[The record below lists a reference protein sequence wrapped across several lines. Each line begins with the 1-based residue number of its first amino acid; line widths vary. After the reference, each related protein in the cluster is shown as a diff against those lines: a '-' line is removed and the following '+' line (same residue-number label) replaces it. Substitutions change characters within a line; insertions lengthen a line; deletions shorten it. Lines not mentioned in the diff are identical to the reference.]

1 MKELLNIFILLFL
14 LLSISFFPISIL
26 RFKNFFNVKKL
37 YLFDFL
43 STNFLIN
50 TIFLLFLSFTKFN
63 FQVYLLALISCSIIF
78 NIYQIIKYKSK
89 YDFLKKEFIFFL
101 IIISIISIKLSA
113 NPTLSWDG
121 LENWY
126 FKAQNFFY
134 GLNFFN
140 LNETLGINYYPH
152 LGTYL
157 WGIFWKSSFFEY
169 EYYGRIIY
177 VYIFVLSIFAIS
189 DLIKDN
195 HLIKPVFISLI
206 VIICYDEF
214 LFGGYQDVLLFS
226 FLIFTSKYLYFYLKT
241 SDNKYLLLSFLYL
254 NLLPWIKNEGY
265 IFAIITIVSLLCLLN
280 FLKKKEIILFMILSI
295 LLILLKFIIF
305 NNYLSVNLT
314 HGANLKFNYDING
327 FVEFLKIFLLGLVV
341 AIFKYKIWILIMM
354 GFIFMFRFKKVNK
367 KNIFYKFLKINFVI
381 YFLSLVFI
389 YYDFLD
395 EPRGLYW
402 WIHTTLDRFLYS
414 ISGSFIIL
422 LALIIEQNK
431 YYFKK

>member
-1 MKELLNIFILLFL
+1 MKELLNIFVLLFL
-14 LLSISFFPISIL
+14 LLSISSFPISIL
-26 RFKNFFNVKKL
+26 RFKSLFNVKKI

-43 STNFLIN
+43 SINFLIN
-50 TIFLLFLSFTKFN
+50 TILLLFLSFTKFN

-78 NIYQIIKYKSK
+78 NIYQFIKYEPK
-89 YDFLKKEFIFFL
+89 YDFLKKELIFFL
-101 IIISIISIKLSA
+101 IITLIISIKLSA

-177 VYIFVLSIFAIS
+177 VYIFVLSIFTIS

-195 HLIKPVFISLI
+195 HLIKPVFTSLI

-265 IFAIITIVSLLCLLN
+265 IFVIIAIVSLSCFINL
-280 FLKKKEIILFMILSI
+280 LKKREIILFMILSI

-305 NNYLSVNLT
+305 NNYLSINPT
-314 HGANLKFNYDING
+314 HGANLKFNYEING
-327 FVEFLKIFLLGLVV
+327 FIEFLKIFLPGLIV
-341 AIFKYKIWILIMM
+341 AIFRYKIWILIIM
-354 GFIFMFRFKKVNK
+354 GFVFIFRLKQVNK

-422 LALIIEQNK
+422 LVLILEQNK
-431 YYFKK
+431 HYFKK